1 MRSTS
6 SNSSS
11 AWQLL
16 PGTLHDIDAVK
27 RKCRRLVLK
36 RAALSAGLSAVPI
49 PGLDV
54 ASDLGLMAKAI
65 EEINL
70 EFGLTPE
77 QIARLKPEM
86 RLVIYQMTMGVG
98 GMLVGKLVT
107 RELVAHLLAKT
118 GFKALAKQAAKIVP
132 LAGQVA
138 AASIGFAAFRT
149 VANRHIEA
157 CAMVAAAAL
166 HAA

>member
-1 MRSTS
+1 MRRASP
-6 SNSSS
+6 

-16 PGTLHDIDAVK
+16 PATQHDIDAVR

-36 RAALSAGLSAVPI
+36 RAALSAGISAVPI

-54 ASDLGLMAKAI
+54 VSDLGLMAKAI
-65 EEINL
+65 EEINI

-86 RLVIYQMTMGVG
+86 RLVIYEMTVGIG
-98 GMLVGKLVT
+98 GMMVGKLIT
-107 RELVAHLLAKT
+107 REAVAYLLSRT

-138 AASIGFAAFRT
+138 SASIGFATFRA
-149 VANRHIEA
+149 VANQHIDA
-157 CAMVAAAAL
+157 CATVAAAAL
-166 HAA
+166 RAE